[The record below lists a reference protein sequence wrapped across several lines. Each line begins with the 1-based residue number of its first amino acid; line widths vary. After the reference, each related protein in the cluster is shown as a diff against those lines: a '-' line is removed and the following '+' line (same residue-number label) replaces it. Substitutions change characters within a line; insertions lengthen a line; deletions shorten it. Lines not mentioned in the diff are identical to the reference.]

1 MDREQH
7 KFPTRSYPYRYRA
20 APGEEGAEADATA
33 DAIRN
38 LAVEP
43 GRLYRFVLGVDQ
55 MPTAM
60 SAADPDLPHD
70 PFAELLLRRGIFPL
84 TFRNLLAELDKL
96 NNQPEGLPEQK
107 CFLAADGG
115 QISWTPETA
124 TVNRLLRFV
133 VTRARNSEVELMVSA
148 HTDLDA
154 TDQFLQLIAWDPAKG
169 AFNFYERR
177 GGTWFWAGN
186 SHHALAPDSRAQ
198 GPFDSH
204 VNGSMVM
211 KELRAPWSNWHSMR
225 ASIQDNV
232 LSPTD
237 SLRTEALFLSRNSAH
252 ELETSVVRPGIE
264 RWTRARLKRATQG
277 GSLNDVRYFM
287 RQVLEATTVNLI
299 SSDTLSKEVTDTGT
313 LTLPT
318 SFFLNT
324 EALLDI
330 VGLEPDISV
339 VKIPGRFYREA
350 LTRYQF
356 ELRDETYRQPGDTF
370 FAFLVPEPAFEDLN
384 VLAALVQEQLIDARF
399 AASLLMIDFPN
410 PLFSQRRRKLG
421 TYVPQTANLNSASGV
436 KSDIQTAFVAALEA
450 AEPTLA
456 ADSPEKE
463 FLNNWRLP
471 ADQWKKRF
479 EQRIEVY
486 FARLQEIA
494 STSDAV
500 DAWIRLAESRR
511 REFRRR
517 PLAEFRLTTPTTN
530 IAENA
535 PTLVMIADGTVEPAF

>member
-7 KFPTRSYPYRYRA
+7 IFPTRSYPYRYRSA
-20 APGEEGAEADATA
+20 TGEAGAEADATA
-33 DAIRN
+33 DAIKN
-38 LAVEP
+38 MALEA

-55 MPTAM
+55 TPTAM
-60 SAADPDLPHD
+60 TAADPDLPHD
-70 PFAELLLRRGIFPL
+70 PFAELFLHRGIFPL
-84 TFRNLLAELDKL
+84 TLRSLLAELDEL

-115 QISWTPETA
+115 QIPWTPETA
-124 TVNRLLRFV
+124 TLNRLLRFV
-133 VTRARNSEVELMVSA
+133 VTRARNSEVEVMISA
-148 HTDLDA
+148 HTALDA
-154 TDQFLQLIAWDPAKG
+154 TDQFLQLISWDPTKG

-177 GGTWFWAGN
+177 GGTWLWAGN
-186 SHHALAPDSRAQ
+186 SHHALAPDSRGQ

-237 SLRTEALFLSRNSAH
+237 SLRTEPLFLSRNSAH

-264 RWTRARLKRATQG
+264 RWTRARLKRARQNN
-277 GSLNDVRYFM
+277 SLTDVRYFM

-299 SSDTLSKEVTDTGT
+299 SSDMLSKEITDASQ

-356 ELRDETYRQPGDTF
+356 ELRDETFRQPGDTF
-370 FAFLVPEPAFEDLN
+370 FAFLVPESAFEDLN
-384 VLAALVQEQLIDARF
+384 VLATLVQEKLIDARF

-410 PLFSQRRRKLG
+410 PLFSKRRRKLA
-421 TYVPQTANLNSASGV
+421 TYLPQTALLNSAGEV

-450 AEPTLA
+450 AEPALEL
-456 ADSPEKE
+456 DSPGKE
-463 FLNNWRLP
+463 FLSNWRLQ
-471 ADQWKKRF
+471 ADQWKKTF
-479 EQRIEVY
+479 AQRIENY
-486 FARLQEIA
+486 FGRLQEIA
-494 STSDAV
+494 STGDAV

-530 IAENA
+530 IAEGA
-535 PTLVMIADGTVEPAF
+535 PTLMMMADGTVQPAP